1 MGEEYY
7 IRGAPRIPPFMVVVS
22 DLFSCSIISRAFL
35 LFILVYFE

>member
-22 DLFSCSIISRAFL
+22 DLFSCSIIRAFL